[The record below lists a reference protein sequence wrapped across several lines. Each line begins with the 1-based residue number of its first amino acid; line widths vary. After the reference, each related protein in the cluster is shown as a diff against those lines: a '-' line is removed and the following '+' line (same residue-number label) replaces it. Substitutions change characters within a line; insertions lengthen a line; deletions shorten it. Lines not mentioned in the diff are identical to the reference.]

1 MYVNRGFIL
10 LAQRIIR
17 CQETDS
23 FVLLFFYH
31 ISNFVAVCVFLRS
44 LNFVD
49 FFSNIFSGHE
59 GSSFKK
65 ELKNILGFKPN
76 NISLYKT
83 ALTHRSIREGADENN
98 ERLEY
103 LGDAVLSALVADYLF
118 KRYPYREEGFLTE
131 MRSKMVNRQQL
142 NDIAVRMGLKK
153 VTLFN
158 KMDSSLKV
166 SQIFGNTLEAL
177 VGAIYLDVGYKK
189 TAKWTLDHIILPHMF
204 VDDLEILEINHK
216 NKLYGWANK
225 NGKVLEFETLSE
237 KFENGRRLFTIAAV
251 VDGESIA
258 EGKAFNKKDA
268 SQIAAQV
275 AVEKLGIMTAES

>member
-1 MYVNRGFIL
+1 
-10 LAQRIIR
+10 
-17 CQETDS
+17 
-23 FVLLFFYH
+23 
-31 ISNFVAVCVFLRS
+31 
-44 LNFVD
+44 VD
-49 FFSNIFSGHE
+49 FFKNFFNRHA

-65 ELKNILGFKPN
+65 ELRNILGYKPGN
-76 NISLYKT
+76 TSLYKT
-83 ALTHRSIREGADENN
+83 ALTHRSVREGADENN

-103 LGDAVLSALVADYLF
+103 LGDAVLSALIADYLF
-118 KRYPYREEGFLTE
+118 KRYPYKEEGFLTE

-158 KMDSSLKV
+158 KMDGSLKV

-177 VGAIYLDVGYKK
+177 VGAIYLDIGYKK
-189 TAKWTLDHIILPHMF
+189 TARWVLDYIILPHMF
-204 VDDLEILEINHK
+204 MDDLENLEINHK

-225 NGKVLEFETLSE
+225 NGRVLEFETLNE
-237 KFENGRRLFTIAAV
+237 RLENGRRLFTVAAV
-251 VDGESIA
+251 LDGKNIA

-275 AVEKLGIMTAES
+275 AVEKLNIINADSLGDAAE